1 MIVFD
6 LRCGA
11 DHVFEAWFGSSE
23 SYEEQRARG
32 LIACPVCGATK
43 VEKAIMAPRLSSG
56 GGGGAHSP
64 EEVKAMLG
72 ALAGAQ
78 AKALENSR
86 WVGKRFAAEARAM
99 HEGERKHETIHGQAS
114 PAEVKSLV
122 ADGVP
127 IAPLP
132 LPVVPPDQTN

>member
-1 MIVFD
+1 
-6 LRCGA
+6 
-11 DHVFEAWFGSSE
+11 
-23 SYEEQRARG
+23 
-32 LIACPVCGATK
+32 LIACPVCASTV
-43 VEKAIMAPRLSSG
+43 VEKAIMAPRLAA
-56 GGGGAHSP
+56 GGAGDRSP
-64 EEVKAMLG
+64 DEIKAMLG

-78 AKALENSR
+78 AKVLEKSR
-86 WVGKRFAAEARAM
+86 WVGKSFAAEARAM
-99 HEGERKHETIHGQAS
+99 HEGERQHETIHGQAS

>member
-6 LRCGA
+6 LRCEG

-23 SYEEQRARG
+23 GYEDQRGRG
-32 LIACPVCGATK
+32 LIACPVCASTV
-43 VEKAIMAPRLSSG
+43 VEKAIMAPRLAA
-56 GGGGAHSP
+56 GGAGDRSP
-64 EEVKAMLG
+64 DEIKAMLG

-78 AKALENSR
+78 AKVLEKSR
-86 WVGKRFAAEARAM
+86 WVGKSFAAEARAM
-99 HEGERKHETIHGQAS
+99 HEGERQHETIHGQAS

>member
-6 LRCGA
+6 LRCAA
-11 DHVFEAWFGSSE
+11 DHVFEAWFGSSDG
-23 SYEEQRARG
+23 YEDQRARG
-32 LIACPVCGATK
+32 LISCPVCASTTI
-43 VEKAIMAPRLSSG
+43 EKALMAPRLGSG
-56 GGGGAHSP
+56 GTGEHSP
-64 EEVKAMLG
+64 AEVKAMLG

-78 AKALENSR
+78 AKALEKSR
-86 WVGKRFAAEARAM
+86 WVGKSFAAEARAM
-99 HEGERKHETIHGQAS
+99 HEGERQHETIHGQAS